1 MEPYYR
7 QPQGLASL
15 ASLVVREAMPTNT
28 NLEEAVQ
35 KLPIPTKVQRQ
46 LLLQEWTM
54 HFKLLKS

>member
-1 MEPYYR
+1 MREMEPYYR

-46 LLLQEWTM
+46 LLLQE
-54 HFKLLKS
+54 